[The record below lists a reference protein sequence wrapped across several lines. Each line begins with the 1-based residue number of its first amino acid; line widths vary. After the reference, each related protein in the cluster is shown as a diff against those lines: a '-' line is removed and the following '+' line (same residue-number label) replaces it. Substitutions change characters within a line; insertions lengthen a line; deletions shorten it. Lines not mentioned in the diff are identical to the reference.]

1 MACAKYA
8 YNTASRKLF
17 SVNVAYPGALLFAL
31 QPFFH
36 NGNLWEA
43 LDLPDFFPK
52 VFDKFPTPEKK

>member
-1 MACAKYA
+1 
-8 YNTASRKLF
+8 LF

-43 LDLPDFFPK
+43 LDLSDFFPK